1 MVVTEMGMVELLQ
14 PCISVLVDVLMMAL
28 QFSRES
34 NVLLPLSTLMTFR
47 AVQLL
52 KLVRLILKQGTHVF
66 NKTRFHVCFTVK
78 RKKPRT
84 PRFYVL

>member
-52 KLVRLILKQGTHVF
+52 KALPPMLST
-66 NKTRFHVCFTVK
+66 
-78 RKKPRT
+78 
-84 PRFYVL
+84 